1 MHESVDAVRAEH
13 RLNESPP
20 KRKGKCGQASKLKS
34 FPRCLNESPSPKGR
48 EMWVVSVVSMEVC
61 RSLNESPSKKEG
73 KSALARE
80 GMLGE
85 SDPQ

>member
-34 FPRCLNESPSPKGR
+34 FPRCLNESPS
-48 EMWVVSVVSMEVC
+48 
-61 RSLNESPSKKEG
+61 KKEG

>member
-1 MHESVDAVRAEH
+1 MKVPTKMWGKGRPDLALLSPEY

-20 KRKGKCGQASKLKS
+20 
-34 FPRCLNESPSPKGR
+34 
-48 EMWVVSVVSMEVC
+48 
-61 RSLNESPSKKEG
+61 KKEG

>member
-34 FPRCLNESPSPKGR
+34 FPRCLNESPSPK
-48 EMWVVSVVSMEVC
+48 MNC
-61 RSLNESPSKKEG
+61 LPF
-73 KSALARE
+73 
-80 GMLGE
+80 LG
-85 SDPQ
+85 QQK